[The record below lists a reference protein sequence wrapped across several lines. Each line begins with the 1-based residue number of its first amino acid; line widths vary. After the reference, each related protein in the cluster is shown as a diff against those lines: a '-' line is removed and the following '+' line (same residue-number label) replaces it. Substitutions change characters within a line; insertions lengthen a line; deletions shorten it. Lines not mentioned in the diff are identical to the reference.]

1 MVRFH
6 NTHEGYTNV
15 AVPLPDG
22 AVSCRI
28 VIISKYSD
36 DAEANRRS
44 KQPPTLSVD
53 GSKQAAGKKVTRS

>member
-1 MVRFH
+1 MVQVH
-6 NTHEGYTNV
+6 HYHERATLNV

-28 VIISKYSD
+28 AIISKHSD

-44 KQPPTLSVD
+44 KQPIIFEDRSR
-53 GSKQAAGKKVTRS
+53 QAAGKKVIRS